1 VSKRFDGRPRLAG
14 GFGVKKV
21 LVLAAAAAAGFAV
34 WRKIQND
41 KLEQDLWT
49 EATNEAADL
58 R

>member
-1 VSKRFDGRPRLAG
+1 M
-14 GFGVKKV
+14 KKV
-21 LVLAAAAAAGFAV
+21 LILAAAAAAGFAV

-49 EATNEAADL
+49 EATNDASDL

>member
-1 VSKRFDGRPRLAG
+1 M
-14 GFGVKKV
+14 KKV